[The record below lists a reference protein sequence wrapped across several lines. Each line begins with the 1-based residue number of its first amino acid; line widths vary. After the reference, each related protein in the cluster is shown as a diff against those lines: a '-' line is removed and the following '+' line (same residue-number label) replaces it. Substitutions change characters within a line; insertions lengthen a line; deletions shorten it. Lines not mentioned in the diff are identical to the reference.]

1 MDGEQKLRA
10 IVGVAGIACIGA
22 ITITAIITI
31 APRVSPDVAQQ
42 QRVTAPWLSG
52 ERR

>member
-1 MDGEQKLRA
+1 MKPALLLTCA
-10 IVGVAGIACIGA
+10 AMIFALAVHLLA
-22 ITITAIITI
+22 TI
-31 APRVSPDVAQQ
+31 APGMAPDVAQQ